1 MFDLSSTGRW
11 LLIFGLLLTL
21 VGGFLL
27 IAGKM
32 GLPIGKLP
40 GDFRFQLGSISCFF
54 PLTSSIILSI
64 VLTLVLNVVLRL
76 LNK

>member
-11 LLIFGLLLTL
+11 LLVFGLLLTL

-27 IAGKM
+27 IAGRI
-32 GLPIGKLP
+32 GLPLEKLP

-54 PLTSSIILSI
+54 PLASSIILSI

>member
-21 VGGFLL
+21 VGGILL
-27 IAGKM
+27 IAGRM
-32 GLPIGKLP
+32 GSSTARLP
-40 GDFRFQLGSISCFF
+40 GDFRFQLGSITCFL
-54 PLTSSIILSI
+54 PLASSIIFSI

>member
-21 VGGFLL
+21 VGGILL
-27 IAGKM
+27 IAGRM
-32 GLPIGKLP
+32 GSPTGRLP

-54 PLTSSIILSI
+54 PLASSIILSI
-64 VLTLVLNVVLRL
+64 VLTIVLNVVLRL

>member
-1 MFDLSSTGRW
+1 MIDLSSTGRW
-11 LLIFGLLLTL
+11 LLVFGLLLAL

-27 IAGKM
+27 IVGRI
-32 GLPIGKLP
+32 GLPFGKLP

-54 PLTSSIILSI
+54 PLASSIILSI
-64 VLTLVLNVVLRL
+64 VLTLVLNLVLRS

>member
-11 LLIFGLLLTL
+11 LLVFGLLLTL

-27 IAGKM
+27 IAGRI
-32 GLPIGKLP
+32 GLPVGKLP
-40 GDFRFQLGSISCFF
+40 GDLRFQFGSISCFF
-54 PLTSSIILSI
+54 PLASSIILSI
-64 VLTLVLNVVLRL
+64 VLTLVLNIVLRL